1 MPDSTA
7 EPSGGRIFSGY
18 GIASAVLGVVSV
30 VALVF
35 GANLWWAH
43 HRQLDERA
51 YLSRVMQTALDWTG
65 VLINMNTDNID
76 ASLQKLHTA
85 TVGQLN
91 IDFESTVQPY
101 RQVVQRLQSHSTGRV
116 EAVAIETL
124 HHDLD
129 AASGAHPST
138 PPPAPPSPAPTFA
151 TRTDTVLVVA
161 TSVSENVGGKPQ
173 TVHWNLRLKVSDVDG
188 TPMICG
194 LESIR

>member
-1 MPDSTA
+1 MPDSAA

-18 GIASAVLGVVSV
+18 GIASAALGVVSV

-35 GANLWWAH
+35 GATIWWVH
-43 HRQLDERA
+43 HRNVSERT

-76 ASLQKLHTA
+76 ASLQRLHTG

-91 IDFESTVQPY
+91 VDFDSTVQPY

-116 EAVAIETL
+116 DAVAIQTL
-124 HHDLD
+124 HNDLD
-129 AASGAHPST
+129 AASGVH
-138 PPPAPPSPAPTFA
+138 PPAPPSPAATFA

-173 TVHWNLRLKVSDVDG
+173 TVHWNLRLQVADVDG
-188 TPMICG
+188 TPMISG